1 MRLLDQCESALK
13 FPSRIQHVTRDG
25 WKTEITKPTTIQ
37 QLQSQGLLALIN
49 TDSLPYFGK
58 VYRVLD
64 QRRLSKN
71 ELATLTLRN
80 VTQVS

>member
-1 MRLLDQCESALK
+1 MRLLDQCSSLK

-37 QLQSQGLLALIN
+37 QQSQGLLALIN
-49 TDSLPYFGK
+49 TYSLPYFGK

-64 QRRLSKN
+64 QRKLSKN